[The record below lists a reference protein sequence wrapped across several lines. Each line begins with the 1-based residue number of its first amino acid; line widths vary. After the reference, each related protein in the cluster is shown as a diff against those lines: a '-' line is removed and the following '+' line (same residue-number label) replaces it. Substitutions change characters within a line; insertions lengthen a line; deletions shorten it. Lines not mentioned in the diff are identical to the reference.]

1 MSFWEDKKTLV
12 TGGHGFLGSYVLD
25 ELKARGANNILAPTS
40 QECDLTSPYAV
51 EKLLEVNQPNIVL
64 HLAARVGG
72 IGANKAR
79 PADFFYQNLMMG
91 VQLFHQSFLQKV
103 DKFVSV
109 GTVCC
114 YPKHTPIPFK
124 EEDLWHGYPEET
136 NAPYGLAKKMLL
148 VAGDA
153 YRDQYDFQS
162 IFLLPAN
169 LYGPKDDFS
178 EATSHVIPALIKRC
192 VEAKRSGSKELLV
205 WGTGRAT
212 REFLYVKDAAR
223 AIVDA
228 AEKYNDA
235 EPVNIGT
242 GAEVSIR
249 ELVERIRDLTGF
261 TGDLKWDHS
270 KPDGQPR
277 RCLDTSRARNAFGF
291 EAKVQLADG
300 LRETIDWYL
309 SQN

>member
-25 ELKARGANNILAPTS
+25 ELKARGATDILAPTS

-51 EKLLEVNQPNIVL
+51 EKLLEVNKPNIAL

-91 VQLFHQSFLQKV
+91 VQLFHQSFRQKV

-114 YPKHTPIPFK
+114 YPKHTPIPFQ
-124 EEDLWHGYPEET
+124 EDDLWDGYPEET

-192 VEAKRSGSKELLV
+192 VEAKKSGSNELLV

-223 AIVDA
+223 AVVDA
-228 AEKYNDA
+228 AEKYNST

-249 ELVERIRDLTGF
+249 ELVERIRELTGF
-261 TGDLKWDHS
+261 TGALKWDHS

-291 EAKVQLADG
+291 EAKVQLEDG

>member
-25 ELKARGANNILAPTS
+25 ELKARGATEIVAPTS
-40 QECDLTSPYAV
+40 QDCDLTSSYAV
-51 EKLLEVNQPNIVL
+51 EKLLEIHQPNIVL
-64 HLAARVGG
+64 HMAARVGG

-91 VQLFHQSFLQKV
+91 VQLFHQSFLHKV

-124 EEDLWHGYPEET
+124 EEDLWDGYPEET

-153 YRDQYDFQS
+153 YRNQYDFQS

-192 VEAKRSGSKELLV
+192 VEAKKSGSEELLV

-223 AIVDA
+223 AIVEA
-228 AEKYNDA
+228 AEKYQDP
-235 EPVNIGT
+235 EPLNIGT
-242 GAEVSIR
+242 GQEVSIR
-249 ELVERIRDLTGF
+249 ELVEQIRDLTGF
-261 TGDLKWDHS
+261 AGRLRWDQS

-291 EAKVQLADG
+291 EAEVQLEEG

>member
-25 ELKARGANNILAPTS
+25 ELKARGATDILAPTS

-51 EKLLEVNQPNIVL
+51 EKLLEVNKPNIVL

-91 VQLFHQSFLQKV
+91 VQLFHQSFRQKV

-114 YPKHTPIPFK
+114 YPKHTPIPFQ
-124 EEDLWHGYPEET
+124 EDDLWDGYPEET

-192 VEAKRSGSKELLV
+192 VEAKKSGSEELLV

-223 AIVDA
+223 AIVEA
-228 AEKYNDA
+228 AEKYQDP
-235 EPVNIGT
+235 EPLNIGT
-242 GAEVSIR
+242 GEEVSIR
-249 ELVERIRDLTGF
+249 ELAEQVRDLTGF
-261 TGDLKWDHS
+261 TGRLRWDQS

-291 EAKVQLADG
+291 EAEVQLEEG